1 MKSGRLLE
9 ELKDIQAN
17 PLSDLNISVGL
28 PDENNIHKWRVT
40 LKAPQ
45 DSNYNG
51 GLFLAEIIFPEE
63 YPDRSPEIHFIT
75 PIYHIDV
82 NPRKSQTEPL
92 GHVSTTSTN
101 WWKPATTARE
111 M

>member
-1 MKSGRLLE
+1 MIDYKTGEPHTAHTTNPVPLVLYGMENVKLKSGRLLE
-9 ELKDIQAN
+9 ELKDIQDN

-51 GLFLAEIIFPEE
+51 GLFLAEIYFQRNIL
-63 YPDRSPEIHFIT
+63 
-75 PIYHIDV
+75 IDHQ
-82 NPRKSQTEPL
+82 KYIL
-92 GHVSTTSTN
+92 
-101 WWKPATTARE
+101 
-111 M
+111 